1 MAYPYDAPFVAGSET
16 SEEAAKSIKPS
27 SLRSKVASMLRLRGL
42 FGSTDD
48 ELEVSLGLRHQTV
61 SARRRELVLLGKA
74 IDSGAKRVTRSG
86 RKATVWIACEEAPQR
101 PHKALQCCPLCG
113 GSGKVREPYSGK
125 AEQPSLFDWSGGE
138 DRRTP

>member
-27 SLRSKVASMLRLRGL
+27 SLRSKVASMLRLRGI

-74 IDSGAKRVTRSG
+74 KDSGVKRVTRSG
-86 RKATVWIACEEAPQR
+86 RKAVVWIACAEAPQR
-101 PHKALQCCPLCG
+101 AHKALQPCPLCG
-113 GSGKVREPYSGK
+113 GSGEVREVYPERSEQIDMWSSTGK
-125 AEQPSLFDWSGGE
+125 AGVQ
-138 DRRTP
+138 